1 MDIQKIYDLQSI
13 LSSDFIFDHQ
23 GIYSDSVGVFMP
35 QAAVQGRFFSNFC
48 LLSQEYLNN
57 FENTYQYG
65 PIFGTSSFMQNSA
78 NILALYHKQYEEDV
92 SNLIILPKPRNLHI
106 SLWDALKKRSSSRYF
121 DGSKINMQELSDFLY
136 YSSGSISETSG
147 SINGRKVKISRRPYP
162 SGGGMYSIKIL
173 LAVYGVDKLKPAIY
187 AYQPISHTL
196 SFYQDICSL
205 DSFVITKR
213 YNAVTGNYDP
223 IENFSPAIL
232 CLFVNNFSRA
242 RLKYGELS
250 LLTALV
256 DCGCLVQNCGLL
268 AASLNLHFCVWAGF
282 KKAEAEKKLNLNGL
296 EKHLI
301 MTALLGGRI

>member
-282 KKAEAEKKLNLNGL
+282 KKAEAEKK
-296 EKHLI
+296 
-301 MTALLGGRI
+301 T